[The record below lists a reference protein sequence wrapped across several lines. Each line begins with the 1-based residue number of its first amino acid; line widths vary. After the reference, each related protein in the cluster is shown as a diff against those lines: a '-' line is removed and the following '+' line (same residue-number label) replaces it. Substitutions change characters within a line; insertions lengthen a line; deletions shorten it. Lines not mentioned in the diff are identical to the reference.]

1 MFVDGVVDVVYSFRR
16 FVDEG
21 LEVVKGFEE
30 FLGFPVVPILFGV
43 SRYINA
49 RSVDSIYD
57 VLREFGC
64 VDRLGVVLF
73 SGGGDIDEAYLQ
85 GIVREWLVTYVPRYV
100 ESAGTLLALAGDEVV
115 MLHIAELGPIDPV
128 IYDSK
133 TGRYIPLQ
141 SILEILDLLSRK
153 DISKEVINAILE
165 RVPVIEL
172 GDYKRAVEHN
182 AELCMKILTNRM
194 LKGDINKAKEI
205 AEKLVSFKQ
214 HSAAITVRDAKE
226 LGLNVREAKAEE
238 VEYLWKLHKLWTE
251 NIIELENL
259 QPPETVEPI
268 EFKFGKG
275 IVLTVAPK
283 EVIEEIKKS
292 EDKSS
297 GLMKQDR
304 D

>member
-1 MFVDGVVDVVYSFRR
+1 VVVVVFVDGVVDVVYSFRR

-49 RSVDSIYD
+49 RSVDSVFS

-73 SGGGDIDEAYLQ
+73 SGGGDIDEAYLLATYLQ

-100 ESAGTLLALAGDEVV
+100 KSAGTLLALAGDEVV
-115 MLHIAELGPIDPV
+115 MLPIAELGPIDPV

-194 LKGDINKAKEI
+194 LKGDINKAREI

-283 EVIEEIKKS
+283 EIIEEVKKS
-292 EDKSS
+292 EK
-297 GLMKQDR
+297 
-304 D
+304 